1 MPLNCPIKTSK
12 EWQDIFARA
21 NGDEELA
28 YQMWE
33 NEGYGANEEL
43 NEFEEP
49 EAAETEEL
57 GAEEP
62 NELSGLMKN
71 VKQYLLKQMDELK
84 KRKIKNQK
92 AVVAKYR
99 RIYNDIKTAEG
110 IDSINLFVSDA
121 YDKFTQAEK
130 RLTAL
135 LAQPK
140 ADKKELLDE
149 LSTINDFATS
159 YNTILDQIS
168 KEDIYKYFTKK
179 EEEVAEE
186 EEGVEKKP
194 KSLTAQQMLTEALA
208 ARERIKNKFVQEGI
222 PLMAKT
228 LVEYKS
234 EMADQDNKAELDS
247 LQKQLDQV
255 MISTSISDKAKAT
268 KVAELEKRIAE
279 YQSYILD
286 EKGLEDLLKLVNSD
300 ESMLD
305 YLMTPLISSEDAAL
319 ALFAKMVKSKFEQ
332 AKLQDIDALK
342 ETSAQ
347 FETYAAVAGAGR
359 DNAKAFNEGVYE
371 VIETPKVNADNR
383 IERDKDG
390 AIIYEKRAAF
400 VQKFNVNE
408 YKKAEAKMYEEIGA
422 YPEKV
427 DKPTAEQKKARSEYF
442 NRRNAWYKEN
452 TQPKSQEEINE
463 IIAEKTRE
471 KNAGFITQEEFD
483 QWQSRSMTVVNGQ
496 LIYTRD
502 LAQPADK
509 YINAKWLNLYD
520 KDGKPKNKKGEYHQ
534 YLTEMYFEAQEK
546 LPESQRLG
554 YIIPSIEKTDLER
567 MRDNGI
573 KDAAINKIKE
583 AGKVQSYD
591 TQFTVADLTEQGAKI
606 LPVLYT
612 QYMDIKDVSL
622 DLARSML
629 MFNQMA
635 NRYNAMNSINSEISL
650 FKTIIGKRDVI
661 KTNSKGEA
669 IMDAFLKRRGYTEF
683 VRQNNESNGKKH
695 LDAFI
700 DMVVYGEMQK
710 AEDIFG
716 FSASKIT
723 NTVMGFAAYTSLAA
737 DLLKGVA
744 NNLQANIQIIIEAS
758 GAQFFNTKNYL
769 KGKAEYAQAVPGFLG
784 DFGKPVSTS
793 FGGELVMLYDAIQ
806 GEFKDTYGNKVSAS
820 AARRL
825 FRSDTLFYN
834 LHFGEHEAQVSM
846 MFAMMDATKVIDN
859 ETGNEITLLQA
870 HKKYKG
876 KEIFEKTNYT
886 EKKRQD
892 FQNRLHALNK
902 RIHGVYN
909 DFDKGTLQRLSIG
922 RLLTMYRKH
931 LVPGYKRRF
940 KKLSMDQEL
949 GAATE
954 GYYRTFWNTFI
965 KDAAKYKLNIME
977 AWSGYTPFQKS
988 QIKKVVSEISM
999 IIAFTAIVS
1008 LLSVSDDDDDD
1019 KNEEKL
1025 KQKDM
1030 PYINNFILYQ
1040 AIRMRSE
1047 TAAYI
1052 WLGDAY
1058 RILRSPT
1065 AMTSS
1070 IERGLKLIN
1079 QVLPWNITEE
1089 YEKETGPWKKGD
1101 NKAWAAFLKFMGYSG
1116 YTLNPDQAVKAFESS
1131 ILK

>member
-49 EAAETEEL
+49 EAVETEEL
-57 GAEEP
+57 GGEES

-110 IDSINLFVSDA
+110 IDSINLFVTDA
-121 YDKFTQAEK
+121 YDKFIQAEK

-140 ADKKELLDE
+140 ADKKELLDD
-149 LSTINDFATS
+149 LTTINDFATS

-179 EEEVAEE
+179 EEEVEE
-186 EEGVEKKP
+186 EQEEGAEKKP

-228 LVEYKS
+228 LAEYKS
-234 EMADQDNKAELDS
+234 DMAEERLNKELEA
-247 LQKQLDQV
+247 LNKQLEEV
-255 MISTSISDKAKAT
+255 KATKSISDKAKAT
-268 KVAELEKRIAE
+268 KVTELEDTIAK
-279 YQSYILD
+279 YQSYLLDQKALEETLRIANEDEGILD
-286 EKGLEDLLKLVNSD
+286 FLIS
-300 ESMLD
+300 
-305 YLMTPLISSEDAAL
+305 PLISSEDSAL
-319 ALFAKMVKSKFEQ
+319 ALFAKLVKSKFED
-332 AKLQDIDALK
+332 ARMKDIEALK

-408 YKKAEAKMYEEIGA
+408 YKKAEAKMYEELGT

-427 DKPTAEQKKARSEYF
+427 DKPTAEQKKARSDYF
-442 NRRNAWYKEN
+442 TKRNTWYKEN

-509 YINAKWLNLYD
+509 YINTKWLNLYD

-534 YLTEMYFEAQEK
+534 YLTEKYFEAQEK
-546 LPESQRLG
+546 LPESQRPG
-554 YIIPSIEKTDLER
+554 YILPSIEKTDLER

-573 KDAAINKIKE
+573 KDVAANKLKE
-583 AGKVQSYD
+583 LAKVQSYD

-606 LPVLYT
+606 LPVHYT
-612 QYMDIKDVSL
+612 QYMDVNNVSL
-622 DLARSML
+622 DLARSLL
-629 MFNQMA
+629 MFSSMA
-635 NRYNAMNSINSEISL
+635 NRYDAMNSINSEITL
-650 FKTIIGKRDVI
+650 FKTIIGKREVI
-661 KTNSKGEA
+661 RTNSKGEQ

-683 VRQNNESNGKKH
+683 VRQNNEANGKKH

-710 AEDIFG
+710 AEDIGGYSFAKIANAAMG
-716 FSASKIT
+716 FSAL
-723 NTVMGFAAYTSLAA
+723 TSIAA

-744 NNLQANIQIIIEAS
+744 NNLQANTQIIIEAI
-758 GAQFFNTKNYL
+758 GGEFFNTKNYL
-769 KGKAEYAQAVPGFLG
+769 KGTAEYAQALPGFLG

-793 FGGELVMLYDAIQ
+793 FGGELTMLYDPIQ
-806 GEFKDTYGNKVSAS
+806 GDFKDHYGNKVSAS
-820 AARRL
+820 TARRL
-825 FRSDTLFYN
+825 FRTNTLFWNQY
-834 LHFGEHEAQVSM
+834 FGEHEAQVSM

-892 FQNRLHALNK
+892 FQNQLHALNK

-909 DFDKGTLQRLSIG
+909 DFDKGTLQRLSMG

-940 KKLSMDQEL
+940 KKMSMDQEL
-949 GAATE
+949 GSPTE
-954 GYYRTFWNTFI
+954 GYYRTFWNKFI
-965 KDAAKYKLNIME
+965 KDTIRYKLNIME

-988 QIKKVVSEISM
+988 QIKKVIGEITL
-999 IIAFTAIVS
+999 IVAFTVIAA
-1008 LLSVSDDDDDD
+1008 LLTVDDDEED
-1019 KNEEKL
+1019 KYGKKK

-1030 PYINNFILYQ
+1030 SYINNFILYQ

-1052 WLGDAY
+1052 SPID
-1058 RILRSPT
+1058 ILRIVKSPT

-1070 IERGLKLIN
+1070 IERAIRLLVQI
-1079 QVLPWNITEE
+1079 LPHNITED
-1089 YEKETGPWKKGD
+1089 YERDTGVWKKGD
-1101 NKAWAAFLKFMGYSG
+1101 NKAWAKFLRFMGYSG
-1116 YTLNPDQAVKAFESS
+1116 YNLTPDQAVKSFEFS
-1131 ILK
+1131 IIK